1 MTDKSTP
8 TKNDIVINSKNTFP
22 EPNIMSAPLP
32 DQPITNQNLINQA
45 DNYQRNQ
52 NFTFKIIKRRA
63 PWTKKEDEAII
74 ELVNKYGTSNW
85 TIIANDEQGKL
96 DRRGRKYFI

>member
-8 TKNDIVINSKNTFP
+8 MKKENLTNSKNSLQEQTVLTTP
-22 EPNIMSAPLP
+22 PQE
-32 DQPITNQNLINQA
+32 QTITNQNLLSQNE
-45 DNYQRNQ
+45 NYQRNQ

-63 PWTKKEDEAII
+63 PWNKKEDDAII

-85 TIIANDEQGKL
+85 TIIANEMAV
-96 DRRGRKYFI
+96 